1 MQRTQGFSLIEMLVV
16 VVIIGVL
23 AAVVGPRFMGKTE
36 QARIAAAKS
45 QIENFS
51 IALDSY
57 QLDNGFYPTT
67 EQGLKALIEKPGSG
81 KTPPNWRGPYL
92 SKKSI
97 PPDPWGRPYIYVSP
111 GKHHPDYD
119 LVCHGKDG
127 KEGGQGDDADI
138 TNW

>member
-1 MQRTQGFSLIEMLVV
+1 MQRTMGFSLIEMLVV

-67 EQGLKALIEKPGSG
+67 EQGLKALIEKPTSG
-81 KTPPNWRGPYL
+81 KVPPNWRGPYL

-97 PPDPWGRPYIYVSP
+97 PADPWGRPYLFTCP

-119 LVCHGKDG
+119 LVSHGKDG
-127 KEGGQGDDADI
+127 KEGGEGDNADI
-138 TNW
+138 ANW